1 MEMTR
6 TGVTGGKETANDI
19 PEPGRASLTRK
30 IVTKNEQENSRT
42 GQVRGWESTQL
53 MWFRGATSA
62 NYRGNLGYC
71 YSFSIIKL
79 S

>member
-1 MEMTR
+1 MAMTR
-6 TGVTGGKETANDI
+6 TGVTGGKETANVI
-19 PEPGRASLTRK
+19 PEPGKTSLTRK

-42 GQVRGWESTQL
+42 GQVPRGQESTQL
-53 MWFRGATSA
+53 MWFRGATS
-62 NYRGNLGYC
+62 YRGNLGYC